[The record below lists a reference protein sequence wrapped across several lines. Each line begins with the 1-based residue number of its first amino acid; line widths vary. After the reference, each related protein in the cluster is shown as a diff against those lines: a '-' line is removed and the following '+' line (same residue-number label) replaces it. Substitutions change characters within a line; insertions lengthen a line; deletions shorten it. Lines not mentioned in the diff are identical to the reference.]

1 VIGVLH
7 ALRLAAEPLVR
18 WDWIGDHLDEIWART
33 LEHLQL
39 TALTLVIGFAI
50 SFPLALLAHRH
61 RRLYPPITWV
71 TGVLYTIP
79 SLALFVT
86 LLPITGLGM
95 TTALIGLVAYSLL
108 IFIRNTVAG
117 LDGVPEDAK
126 EAARGMGY
134 TPRQILW
141 RVEIPLALP
150 VIVAGVRIAAVTTV
164 GLVTI
169 TALIGL
175 GGLGHF
181 ILQGL
186 QIFFSTATLVGAVL
200 SVALALAVDG
210 ILLGVQRVMTPWARG
225 GGRRSQVRSPVPRP
239 TAAAGGSVAGGSVT
253 GGSVGG
259 AS

>member
-1 VIGVLH
+1 MIAAEHLVRI
-7 ALRLAAEPLVR
+7 AAEPLIR
-18 WDWIGDHLDEIWART
+18 WDWIGAHLDEIWART

-39 TALTLVIGFAI
+39 TGLTLLIGFAI

-61 RRLYPPITWV
+61 RRIYPPITWV

-86 LLPITGLGM
+86 LLPITGLSV
-95 TTALIGLVAYSLL
+95 TTALIGLVAYTLL
-108 IFIRNTVAG
+108 ILIRNTVAG
-117 LDGVPEDAK
+117 FDGVPEDAK

-134 TPRQILW
+134 TRRQILW
-141 RVEIPLALP
+141 RVEVPLAMP
-150 VIVAGVRIAAVTTV
+150 VIVAGVRIAAVTTI

-186 QIFFSTATLVGAVL
+186 QLFFATATIVGAVL
-200 SVALALAVDG
+200 SVVLALAVDG
-210 ILLGVQRVMTPWARG
+210 ALLGVQWILTPWARR
-225 GGRRSQVRSPVPRP
+225 GGRSRRIRAQARAPVAQGAPVP
-239 TAAAGGSVAGGSVT
+239 
-253 GGSVGG
+253 
-259 AS
+259 

>member
-1 VIGVLH
+1 MISAGPL
-7 ALRLAAEPLVR
+7 LRLAAEPLIR
-18 WDWIGDHLDEIWART
+18 WEWIGDHLDEIWART

-39 TALTLVIGFAI
+39 TALTLLIGFAI

-71 TGVLYTIP
+71 TGILYTIP

-86 LLPITGLGM
+86 LLPITGLGT

-134 TPRQILW
+134 TRRQILW
-141 RVEIPLALP
+141 RVEVPLALP
-150 VIVAGVRIAAVTTV
+150 VIMAGVRIAAVTTV

-186 QIFFSTATLVGAVL
+186 QLFFSTATLVGAVL

-210 ILLGVQRVMTPWARG
+210 ALLAVQRALTPWSRS
-225 GGRRSQVRSPVPRP
+225 GGRPRRTQVQAPSPVPQP
-239 TAAAGGSVAGGSVT
+239 TGPAP
-253 GGSVGG
+253 
-259 AS
+259 

>member
-1 VIGVLH
+1 MIAAGSL
-7 ALRLAAEPLVR
+7 LRLAAEPLIR
-18 WDWIGDHLDEIWART
+18 WEWIGDHLDEIWART

-39 TALTLVIGFAI
+39 TGLTLLIGFAI
-50 SFPLALLAHRH
+50 SFPLALPAHRH

-71 TGVLYTIP
+71 TGILYTIP

-86 LLPITGLGM
+86 LLPITGLGT

-134 TPRQILW
+134 TRRQILW
-141 RVEIPLALP
+141 RVEVPLALP
-150 VIVAGVRIAAVTTV
+150 VIVAWVRIAAVTTV

-186 QIFFSTATLVGAVL
+186 QLFFSTATLVGAVL

-210 ILLGVQRVMTPWARG
+210 ALLAVQRALTPWSWS
-225 GGRRSQVRSPVPRP
+225 GGRRRLQAQARSPMPQP
-239 TAAAGGSVAGGSVT
+239 TGPGP
-253 GGSVGG
+253 
-259 AS
+259 

>member
-1 VIGVLH
+1 MTEL
-7 ALRLAAEPLVR
+7 LRLATEPLVR

-39 TALTLVIGFAI
+39 TGLTLVIGFAI

-86 LLPITGLGM
+86 LLPFTGLGT
-95 TTALIGLVAYSLL
+95 TTALIGLVAYTLL

-134 TPRQILW
+134 TQRQILW
-141 RVEIPLALP
+141 RVELPLALP
-150 VIVAGVRIAAVTTV
+150 VIIAGVRIAAVTTV

-175 GGLGHF
+175 GGLGHL
-181 ILQGL
+181 ILEGL
-186 QIFFSTATLVGAVL
+186 QLFFSTATIVGAVL
-200 SVALALAVDG
+200 SVALALAVDAA
-210 ILLGVQRVMTPWARG
+210 LLGVQKLLTPWARS
-225 GGRRSQVRSPVPRP
+225 GGRLRRIQAQARSQMPQPV
-239 TAAAGGSVAGGSVT
+239 VT
-253 GGSVGG
+253 GGGG
-259 AS
+259 A

>member
-1 VIGVLH
+1 VTAL
-7 ALRLAAEPLVR
+7 LRLATEPLVR
-18 WDWIGDHLDEIWART
+18 WDWIRDHLGEIWARG

-39 TALTLVIGFAI
+39 TVLTIVIGFAI

-61 RRLYPPITWV
+61 RRFYAPLTWIT
-71 TGVLYTIP
+71 GILYTIP
-79 SLALFVT
+79 SLALFVA
-86 LLPITGLGM
+86 LLPITGLGY
-95 TTALIGLVAYSLL
+95 TTALIGLVSYSLL

-141 RVEIPLALP
+141 RVEVPLAMP

-175 GGLGHF
+175 GGFGHF
-181 ILQGL
+181 ILRGL
-186 QIFFSTATLVGAVL
+186 REFFSTLTLLGSVL
-200 SVALALAVDG
+200 SVALALVVDAT
-210 ILLGVQRVMTPWARG
+210 LLWVERLLTPWARTPK
-225 GGRRSQVRSPVPRP
+225 GRTIEARAGRS
-239 TAAAGGSVAGGSVT
+239 TT
-253 GGSVGG
+253 GGHAG
-259 AS
+259 

>member
-1 VIGVLH
+1 VTAL
-7 ALRLAAEPLVR
+7 LRLAAEPLVR
-18 WDWIGDHLDEIWART
+18 WSWIGDHLDEIWART

-39 TALTLVIGFAI
+39 TALTIVIGFAI

-86 LLPITGLGM
+86 LLPFTGLGT
-95 TTALIGLVAYSLL
+95 TTALIGLVAYTLL

-141 RVEIPLALP
+141 RVELPLALP
-150 VIVAGVRIAAVTTV
+150 VIIAGVRIAAVTTV

-181 ILQGL
+181 ILEGL
-186 QIFFSTATLVGAVL
+186 QLFFSTATIVGAVL
-200 SVALALAVDG
+200 SVALGLAVDAA
-210 ILLGVQRVMTPWARG
+210 LLGVQKLLTPWARS
-225 GGRRSQVRSPVPRP
+225 GGRQRRIRAQARSPMPQPV
-239 TAAAGGSVAGGSVT
+239 VT
-253 GGSVGG
+253 GGGG
-259 AS
+259 S

>member
-1 VIGVLH
+1 VTAL
-7 ALRLAAEPLVR
+7 LRLATEPLVR

-39 TALTLVIGFAI
+39 TGLTLVIGFAI

-86 LLPITGLGM
+86 LLPFTGLGT
-95 TTALIGLVAYSLL
+95 TTALIGLVAYTLL

-141 RVEIPLALP
+141 RVELPLALP
-150 VIVAGVRIAAVTTV
+150 VIIAGVRIAAVTTV

-181 ILQGL
+181 ILEGL
-186 QIFFSTATLVGAVL
+186 QLFFSTATIVGAVL

-210 ILLGVQRVMTPWARG
+210 ALLLVQRMLTPWAR
-225 GGRRSQVRSPVPRP
+225 VRTRERIARTRP
-239 TAAAGGSVAGGSVT
+239 PLGATEANAG
-253 GGSVGG
+253 
-259 AS
+259 

>member
-1 VIGVLH
+1 MIAAGL
-7 ALRLAAEPLVR
+7 LRLATEPLVR
-18 WDWIGDHLDEIWART
+18 WDWVVDHLDEIWAQT

-39 TALTLVIGFAI
+39 TALTLLIGFAI

-71 TGVLYTIP
+71 TGLLYTIP

-86 LLPITGLGM
+86 LIPITGLST
-95 TTALIGLVAYSLL
+95 TTALIGLVSYSLL

-134 TPRQILW
+134 TQRQILW
-141 RVEIPLALP
+141 RVEVPLAMP
-150 VIVAGVRIAAVTTV
+150 VIVAGVRIAAVTTI

-175 GGLGHF
+175 GGLGKF
-181 ILQGL
+181 ILDGL
-186 QIFFSTATLVGAVL
+186 QLFFPTATIVGAVL

-210 ILLGVQRVMTPWARG
+210 ALLLVQRLMTPWAKT
-225 GGRRSQVRSPVPRP
+225 GGRSRRVQAQGRSPMPQATPLVS
-239 TAAAGGSVAGGSVT
+239 GGNGG
-253 GGSVGG
+253 
-259 AS
+259 

>member
-1 VIGVLH
+1 VTAL
-7 ALRLAAEPLVR
+7 LRLATEPLIR
-18 WDWIGDHLDEIWART
+18 WSWIGDHLDEIWART

-39 TALTLVIGFAI
+39 TALTIVIGFAI
-50 SFPLALLAHRH
+50 SFPLALLAHRR

-86 LLPITGLGM
+86 LLPFTGLGT
-95 TTALIGLVAYSLL
+95 TTALIGLVAYTLL

-141 RVEIPLALP
+141 RVELPLALP
-150 VIVAGVRIAAVTTV
+150 VIIAGVRIAAVTTV

-181 ILQGL
+181 ILEGL
-186 QIFFSTATLVGAVL
+186 QLFFSTATIVGAVL

-210 ILLGVQRVMTPWARG
+210 ALLLVQRMLTPWAR
-225 GGRRSQVRSPVPRP
+225 VRVRERVVRTRAPLA
-239 TAAAGGSVAGGSVT
+239 TEAKAG
-253 GGSVGG
+253 
-259 AS
+259 

>member
-1 VIGVLH
+1 VIAAGVM
-7 ALRLAAEPLVR
+7 RLAAEPLVR
-18 WDWIGDHLDEIWART
+18 WEWIGDHLDEIGTRT
-33 LEHLQL
+33 VEHLQL
-39 TALTLVIGFAI
+39 TASTLLIGFVI

-61 RRLYPPITWV
+61 RRLYPPITWI

-86 LLPITGLGM
+86 LVPITGLGR
-95 TTALIGLVAYSLL
+95 TTALIGLVAYTLL

-134 TPRQILW
+134 TRRQVLW
-141 RVEIPLALP
+141 RVEMPLALP

-186 QIFFSTATLVGAVL
+186 QLFFPTPTIVGAAL

-210 ILLGVQRVMTPWARG
+210 ALLTVQRALTPWSRAGRLGRPGSQARA
-225 GGRRSQVRSPVPRP
+225 PVPQ
-239 TAAAGGSVAGGSVT
+239 
-253 GGSVGG
+253 G
-259 AS
+259 APW

>member
-1 VIGVLH
+1 MTAL
-7 ALRLAAEPLVR
+7 LRLATEPLIR
-18 WDWIGDHLDEIWART
+18 WSWIGDHLDEIWART

-39 TALTLVIGFAI
+39 TALTIVIGFAI

-71 TGVLYTIP
+71 TGILYTIP

-86 LLPITGLGM
+86 LLPFTGLS
-95 TTALIGLVAYSLL
+95 TKTALIGLVAYTLL

-117 LDGVPEDAK
+117 LNGVPEDAK

-141 RVEIPLALP
+141 RVELPLALP
-150 VIVAGVRIAAVTTV
+150 VIMAGVRIATVTTI

-181 ILQGL
+181 ILEGL
-186 QIFFSTATLVGAVL
+186 QLFFSTATIVGAVL

-210 ILLGVQRVMTPWARG
+210 ALLLVQRMLTPWAR
-225 GGRRSQVRSPVPRP
+225 VRAPER
-239 TAAAGGSVAGGSVT
+239 AAGTKAPLRATEVNAG
-253 GGSVGG
+253 
-259 AS
+259 

>member
-1 VIGVLH
+1 MIAASPL
-7 ALRLAAEPLVR
+7 LRLAAEPLIR
-18 WDWIGDHLDEIWART
+18 WDWVGDHLDEIWART

-39 TALTLVIGFAI
+39 TGLTLVIGFAI

-71 TGVLYTIP
+71 TGLLYTIP

-86 LLPITGLGM
+86 LLPITGLGT

-134 TPRQILW
+134 TPRQLLW

-186 QIFFSTATLVGAVL
+186 QIFFSTATIVGAVL

-210 ILLGVQRVMTPWARG
+210 ALLAAQWILTPWAR
-225 GGRRSQVRSPVPRP
+225 R
-239 TAAAGGSVAGGSVT
+239 GGSRRRDRSTAPSPMPQ
-253 GGSVGG
+253 
-259 AS
+259 AAPL

>member
-1 VIGVLH
+1 MIAAAHLV
-7 ALRLAAEPLVR
+7 RLATEPLIR
-18 WDWIGDHLDEIWART
+18 WEWIGDHLDEIWART

-39 TALTLVIGFAI
+39 TGLTLLIGFAI

-79 SLALFVT
+79 SLALFVS
-86 LLPITGLGM
+86 LVPITGLGT

-134 TPRQILW
+134 TQRQIRW
-141 RVEIPLALP
+141 RVELPLALP

-175 GGLGHF
+175 GGLGRF
-181 ILQGL
+181 ILEGL
-186 QIFFSTATLVGAVL
+186 QLFFSTTTIVGSVL

-210 ILLGVQRVMTPWARG
+210 VLLGVQKLLTPWARS
-225 GGRRSQVRSPVPRP
+225 GGRLRRIQAQARSPMPE
-239 TAAAGGSVAGGSVT
+239 AT
-253 GGSVGG
+253 GVGP
-259 AS
+259 

>member
-1 VIGVLH
+1 MTGL
-7 ALRLAAEPLVR
+7 LRLAAEPLVR
-18 WDWIGDHLDEIWART
+18 WAWIGDHLDEIWART

-39 TALTLVIGFAI
+39 TGLTLLIGFAI

-86 LLPITGLGM
+86 LLPITGLGT
-95 TTALIGLVAYSLL
+95 TTALIGLVAYTLL

-117 LDGVPEDAK
+117 LEGVPEDAK
-126 EAARGMGY
+126 DAARGMGY

-141 RVEIPLALP
+141 RVEVPLALP
-150 VIVAGVRIAAVTTV
+150 VIIAGVRIAAVTTV

-186 QIFFSTATLVGAVL
+186 QLFFSTATIVGAVL

-210 ILLGVQRVMTPWARG
+210 VLLLVQRMLTPWTRVRDRQRVARTTT
-225 GGRRSQVRSPVPRP
+225 SLPE
-239 TAAAGGSVAGGSVT
+239 TEVAT
-253 GGSVGG
+253 G
-259 AS
+259 

>member
-1 VIGVLH
+1 VIASGV
-7 ALRLAAEPLVR
+7 LRLAAEPLVR
-18 WDWIGDHLDEIWART
+18 WDWMGDHLDEIWART

-39 TALTLVIGFAI
+39 TGLTLAIGFAI
-50 SFPLALLAHRH
+50 SCPLALLAHRH
-61 RRLYPPITWV
+61 RRLYPPITWI

-86 LLPITGLGM
+86 LVPITGLST
-95 TTALIGLVAYSLL
+95 TTALIGLVAYTLL

-117 LDGVPEDAK
+117 LDGVPGDAK

-134 TPRQILW
+134 TRRQILW
-141 RVEIPLALP
+141 RVEVPLALP
-150 VIVAGVRIAAVTTV
+150 VIIAGVRIAAVTTV

-186 QIFFSTATLVGAVL
+186 QLFFSTATIVGAVL
-200 SVALALAVDG
+200 SVALALAVDAV
-210 ILLGVQRVMTPWARG
+210 LLVVQRALTPWARS
-225 GGRRSQVRSPVPRP
+225 GGRSTRLRSRMP
-239 TAAAGGSVAGGSVT
+239 GGT
-253 GGSVGG
+253 PW
-259 AS
+259 

>member
-1 VIGVLH
+1 MTAL
-7 ALRLAAEPLVR
+7 LRLAAEPLVR
-18 WDWIGDHLDEIWART
+18 WAWIGDHLDEIWART

-39 TALTLVIGFAI
+39 TGLTLVIGFAI

-86 LLPITGLGM
+86 LLPITGLST
-95 TTALIGLVAYSLL
+95 TTALIGLVAYTLL

-134 TPRQILW
+134 TPRQVLW
-141 RVEIPLALP
+141 RVELPLALP

-169 TALIGL
+169 TALIGK

-186 QIFFSTATLVGAVL
+186 QLFFSTATLVGAVL
-200 SVALALAVDG
+200 SVALALAADG
-210 ILLGVQRVMTPWARG
+210 ALLLAQRLLTPWTRERVGARAARTPATG
-225 GGRRSQVRSPVPRP
+225 T
-239 TAAAGGSVAGGSVT
+239 TAEVNAG
-253 GGSVGG
+253 
-259 AS
+259 

>member
-1 VIGVLH
+1 MIARSSL
-7 ALRLAAEPLVR
+7 LAAEPLIR
-18 WDWIGDHLDEIWART
+18 WDWVGDHLDELWART

-39 TALTLVIGFAI
+39 TGLTLVIGFAI
-50 SFPLALLAHRH
+50 SFPLALLAHRY
-61 RRLYPPITWV
+61 RRLYPPITWI

-86 LLPITGLGM
+86 LLPVTGLGT

-150 VIVAGVRIAAVTTV
+150 VIVAGVRIAAVSTV

-186 QIFFSTATLVGAVL
+186 QIFFSTATIVGAVL
-200 SVALALAVDG
+200 SVVLALAVDG
-210 ILLGVQRVMTPWARG
+210 ALLAVQRILTPWARR
-225 GGRRSQVRSPVPRP
+225 GGRRRRLTAQARSPMPE
-239 TAAAGGSVAGGSVT
+239 AAPS
-253 GGSVGG
+253 
-259 AS
+259 

>member
-1 VIGVLH
+1 MTAL
-7 ALRLAAEPLVR
+7 LRLATEPLIR
-18 WDWIGDHLDEIWART
+18 WSWIGDHLDEIWART

-86 LLPITGLGM
+86 LLPFTGLGM
-95 TTALIGLVAYSLL
+95 TTALIGLVAYTLL

-141 RVEIPLALP
+141 RVELPLALP
-150 VIVAGVRIAAVTTV
+150 VIIAGVRIAAVTTV

-181 ILQGL
+181 ILEGL
-186 QIFFSTATLVGAVL
+186 QLFFSTATIVGAVL

-210 ILLGVQRVMTPWARG
+210 ALLGVQKLLTPWARS
-225 GGRRSQVRSPVPRP
+225 GGRQRRIQTSARSPLPHPV
-239 TAAAGGSVAGGSVT
+239 VT
-253 GGSVGG
+253 GGGG
-259 AS
+259 S

>member
-1 VIGVLH
+1 VTAL
-7 ALRLAAEPLVR
+7 LRLATEPLVR
-18 WDWIGDHLDEIWART
+18 WSWIGDHLDEIWART

-39 TALTLVIGFAI
+39 TALTIVIGFAI

-86 LLPITGLGM
+86 LLPFTGLGT
-95 TTALIGLVAYSLL
+95 TTALIGLVAYTLL

-141 RVEIPLALP
+141 RVELPLALP
-150 VIVAGVRIAAVTTV
+150 VIIAGVRIAAVTTV

-181 ILQGL
+181 ILEGL
-186 QIFFSTATLVGAVL
+186 QLFFSTATIVGAVL

-210 ILLGVQRVMTPWARG
+210 ALLGVQKLLTPWARS
-225 GGRRSQVRSPVPRP
+225 GGRQRRIQTPARSPVPQP
-239 TAAAGGSVAGGSVT
+239 VVT
-253 GGSVGG
+253 GGGES
-259 AS
+259 

>member
-1 VIGVLH
+1 VTAL
-7 ALRLAAEPLVR
+7 LRLATEPLVR
-18 WDWIGDHLDEIWART
+18 WSWIGDHLDEIWART

-86 LLPITGLGM
+86 LLPFTGLGT
-95 TTALIGLVAYSLL
+95 TTALIGLVAYTLL

-141 RVEIPLALP
+141 RVELPLALP
-150 VIVAGVRIAAVTTV
+150 VIIAGVRIAAVTTV

-181 ILQGL
+181 ILEGL
-186 QIFFSTATLVGAVL
+186 QLFFSTATIVGAVL
-200 SVALALAVDG
+200 SVVLALAVDG
-210 ILLGVQRVMTPWARG
+210 ALLGVQKLLTPWARSG
-225 GGRRSQVRSPVPRP
+225 GHMRRIHAQARSPMPQP
-239 TAAAGGSVAGGSVT
+239 EVT
-253 GGSVGG
+253 GGG